1 MKKINIISMF
11 IFVLFLVSC
20 DKDDKVDN
28 KIDLKFPDLKYTV
41 WEGTKNHVYFD
52 DTKVTDDVYIL
63 FLSESR
69 GNSIVSGKTSSQQRD
84 FEYVINDRLLTIE
97 GQTVNFTNHFLNG
110 DWLLTEMGVNR
121 MVLVKDLHNRR
132 DKYILE
138 LRKNNSVDN
147 Q

>member
-1 MKKINIISMF
+1 MGRDKK
-11 IFVLFLVSC
+11 
-20 DKDDKVDN
+20 
-28 KIDLKFPDLKYTV
+28 
-41 WEGTKNHVYFD
+41 HVYFD

-69 GNSIVSGKTSSQQRD
+69 GNPIVSGKTSSQQRD

-97 GQTVNFTNHFLNG
+97 GQTVDFTNHFLNG
-110 DWLLTEMGVNR
+110 DWILTEMGVNR
-121 MVLVKDLHNRR
+121 MVLVKYLYNRR